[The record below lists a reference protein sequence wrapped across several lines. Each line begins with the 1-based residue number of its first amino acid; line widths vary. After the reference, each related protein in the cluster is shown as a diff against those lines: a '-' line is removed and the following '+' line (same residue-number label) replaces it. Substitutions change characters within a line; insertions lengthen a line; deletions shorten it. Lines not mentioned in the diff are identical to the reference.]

1 MSKNTLDTSS
11 ASGDQ
16 DTIHNTI
23 TVAQADG
30 ARSEHALRKI
40 GLLANREFKSR
51 ITQRSY
57 KITLIIISLAILIGT
72 CIPTIIAFFAKG
84 SGSAQTNLTLVN
96 NAGSIANLDNT
107 ALNQYFTRS
116 LNGTSSSSSH
126 FTVHIASAGDI
137 NRLKAQVKSGNVDIL
152 LVVDRDATRNLHV
165 TYYTQ
170 SASSSSTTPPQVQG
184 VVNQLSILDKSSQL
198 GLSAAQTQSL
208 FTPPAFTIVSTQA
221 ASTKNDIAQ
230 RLTGYIIG
238 IAGMLLLFTAII
250 QYGTGVATGVAEEKG
265 TRIMEILVNAA
276 SPFQLMTSKI
286 LGIGAA
292 GLLQMFVQV
301 IVGILGMLIQ
311 NPLSKLLGVSALS
324 ISLTLNATTI
334 MVLVLLLVY
343 FILGFLLYAAIYA
356 AVGALLQRVDEV
368 QSATSPITMLLMVG
382 YIASF
387 IGGSLLL
394 ANPQAPTWFSVM
406 SLIPFFTPTMMMVR
420 VGAGAAPTW
429 EIGLSIILLA
439 ATTLLCIWIA
449 GRIYRFGIL
458 MYGQKPKL
466 GQIIKIVRQ

>member
-1 MSKNTLDTSS
+1 MSKSTLDTSS
-11 ASGDQ
+11 TSEDQ
-16 DTIHNTI
+16 DTIHQNITI
-23 TVAQADG
+23 AQTDG
-30 ARSEHALRKI
+30 ARSEHTLRKI

-51 ITQRSY
+51 VTQRSY
-57 KITLIIISLAILIGT
+57 KITIIIISLAILIGT
-72 CIPTIIAFFAKG
+72 CIPTIIAFIAKG
-84 SGSAQTNLTLVN
+84 NGSAQTNLTLVN
-96 NAGSIANLDNT
+96 NAGPIAKLDNT
-107 ALNQYFTRS
+107 ALSQYFTRS
-116 LNGTSSSSSH
+116 LNGTSSSSSP
-126 FTVHIASAGDI
+126 FIVHIASTGAI
-137 NRLKAQVKSGNVDIL
+137 NGLKTQVKNGSVDIL
-152 LVVDRDATRNLHV
+152 LVIDRDATKNLHV

-170 SASSSSTTPPQVQG
+170 SASNNSSNPPQVQG
-184 VVNQLSILDKSSQL
+184 VINQLSILDKSSQL
-198 GLSAAQTQSL
+198 GLSTAQTQSL
-208 FTPPAFTIVSTQA
+208 FTPPPFTIVSTQT
-221 ASTKNDIAQ
+221 ASPNNDIAQ

-238 IAGMLLLFTAII
+238 IAGMLLVFMSII
-250 QYGTGVATGVAEEKG
+250 QYGVGVATGVAEEKG

-276 SPFQLMTSKI
+276 SPFQLMAGKI

-292 GLLQMFVQV
+292 GLLQMFIQV
-301 IVGILGMLIQ
+301 VVGILGLLIQ

-324 ISLTLNATTI
+324 ISLTLNTTTI
-334 MVLVLLLVY
+334 MVFVLILVY

-368 QSATSPITMLLMVG
+368 QSATSPIALLLMVG

-387 IGGSLLL
+387 IGGSLLI

-429 EIGLSIILLA
+429 EIVLSIILLA